1 VESWALAPRAT
12 SSLFT
17 TGAALGGA
25 TEPQAVA
32 ASGSSSAAIVRRLC
46 TYRSVTKGAWTIKA
60 RASVGRAVV
69 WAVPAN
75 GGVRHTT
82 GGFRGCW
89 SAVLGVGRV
98 QVTAAADGLAGGTLQ
113 WLLPAGRAVA
123 VWGWVTAVVT
133 GRDADSVM
141 PSRPRRI
148 GQGVPRIEGGDI
160 GGQPALEAD
169 RLRPQSRSLAVLAS
183 SEHAHGR
190 LYALPLHQHTYRY
203 QSYAADSPREAL
215 AYWPWWGGSVSGGSA
230 GSRRC
235 PHPTSPTPCA
245 ASDSKD

>member
-12 SSLFT
+12 SNLFT

-46 TYRSVTKGAWTIKA
+46 TYRSVTKGAWTIKVSCVS
-60 RASVGRAVV
+60 RAGGRVGRPRERRGATH
-69 WAVPAN
+69 N
-75 GGVRHTT
+75 GWLS
-82 GGFRGCW
+82 GCW

-123 VWGWVTAVVT
+123 VWGWVTE
-133 GRDADSVM
+133 RDADSVM

-160 GGQPALEAD
+160 GGQPALEAVH
-169 RLRPQSRSLAVLAS
+169 LRPQPRSLAVLAS